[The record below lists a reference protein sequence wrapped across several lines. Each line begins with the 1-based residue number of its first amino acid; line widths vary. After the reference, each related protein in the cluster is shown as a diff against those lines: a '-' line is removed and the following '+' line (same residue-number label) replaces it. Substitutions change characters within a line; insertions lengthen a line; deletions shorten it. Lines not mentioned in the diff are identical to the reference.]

1 MQVSNEIATSSSNY
15 DSSHF
20 WSDKETVRIETAILE
35 DLNKYC
41 WSAEQEHQQQQQ
53 QQQHQQQ
60 QQQQQPPQQH
70 QNSGAVTGSGP
81 VGKGAD
87 GHIYTLTVLNGIDQS
102 ATWYRPP
109 MAAVIKEEEGSVSSP
124 SSIEH
129 ISGGLDLDSILSQMN
144 GFNNN
149 YGKYKC
155 FISYSLI
162 QY

>member
-1 MQVSNEIATSSSNY
+1 MLQVSNEVATSSGNY

-53 QQQHQQQ
+53 QQQS
-60 QQQQQPPQQH
+60 PAAGAGG
-70 QNSGAVTGSGP
+70 GAVT
-81 VGKGAD
+81 KGAD

-129 ISGGLDLDSILSQMN
+129 MPGGLDIDSILSQMN

-149 YGKYKC
+149 YGKQNTSC
-155 FISYSLI
+155 IVSLCSTKMLT
-162 QY
+162 